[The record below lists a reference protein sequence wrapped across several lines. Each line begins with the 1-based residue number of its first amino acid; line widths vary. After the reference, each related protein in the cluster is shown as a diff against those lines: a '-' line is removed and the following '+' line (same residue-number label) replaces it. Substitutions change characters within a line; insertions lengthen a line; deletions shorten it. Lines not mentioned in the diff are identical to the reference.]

1 MLTNDYSHELRVALA
16 AAAEATN
23 LCQRVQASVT
33 PQTIEKRDKSPVTI
47 ADFGSQA
54 LIARALRQAF
64 PSIPLIAEET
74 SSALRHPDNAQQL
87 LRVRE
92 EVARSLA
99 KQDVD
104 DDELCEWID
113 HGNASD
119 YADVFWTLDPIDG
132 TKGFLRGQQ
141 YAIALA
147 LIVDG
152 EPVCATLACPNLA
165 NSDGSVGAIFSA
177 NNGLAM
183 AHYAEAQTTIAVSP
197 RTDFETSRFCESV
210 ESGHS
215 DHKQSQAIASL
226 LGIAGESVRMD
237 SQAKYA
243 AVARGDA
250 EIYLRLPTRPGY
262 VECIWD
268 HAAGYAILKAAG
280 GEISDVDGKALDF
293 RQGSGLKNNRGVV
306 ASNGSL
312 HKRLIEAILATS

>member
-1 MLTNDYSHELRVALA
+1 MPTNDYSHELRVALG
-16 AAAEATN
+16 AAAEATK

-33 PQTIEKRDKSPVTI
+33 AQTIEKRDKSPVTI

-54 LIARALRQAF
+54 IIARALKQAF

-74 SSALRHPDNAQQL
+74 SSVLRSADNSQQL
-87 LRVRE
+87 ARVRE

-99 KQDVD
+99 KAEVGA
-104 DDELCEWID
+104 DELCEWID
-113 HGNASD
+113 HGNATA

-132 TKGFLRGQQ
+132 TKGFLRGEQ

-147 LIVDG
+147 LVVDG
-152 EPVCATLACPNLA
+152 EPVCATLACPNLP
-165 NSDGSVGAIFSA
+165 NPDGSVGAIFSA

-183 AHYAEAQTTIAVSP
+183 AHYAETQTTIAVSSCA
-197 RTDFETSRFCESV
+197 DFPTSRFCESV

-215 DHKQSQAIASL
+215 DHNQSQAIASL
-226 LGIAGESVRMD
+226 LGITGESVRMD

-250 EIYLRLPTRPGY
+250 EMYLRLPTRPGY

-306 ASNGSL
+306 ASNARL
-312 HKRLIEAILATS
+312 HKRLIEAIAATS